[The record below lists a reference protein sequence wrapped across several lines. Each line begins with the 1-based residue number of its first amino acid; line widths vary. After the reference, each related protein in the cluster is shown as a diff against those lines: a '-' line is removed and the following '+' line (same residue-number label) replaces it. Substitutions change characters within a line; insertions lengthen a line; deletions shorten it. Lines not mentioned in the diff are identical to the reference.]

1 MPVTIDSSNIIIDR
15 GASNV
20 YVDIVKTKGYIKK
33 NNVAICIPEL
43 EEEYSYNDSIYN
55 YNIFTYN
62 KDIYPSLNIDNS
74 NLIVHWKFDNHNLF
88 HNYSM
93 NPASIN
99 VNQRNIS
106 NIYSNGVIDLNNK
119 YIGVGSLFKSD
130 QNDIYGYN
138 ITPANWMSELLEK
151 EATFTFWI
159 KQTYSYSTNI
169 VQTIFSHDSTFAIKQ
184 ENGNFRVYIATG
196 NYSYYD
202 NVASFLFT
210 YNTWVHIAIVINL
223 NANTNINNVIN
234 IYRNGELLN
243 STLNTYVNT
252 YSGIIGSGFPNNN
265 NIFRFLSGSETNLNS
280 GFKGNIDDFRIYNK
294 CLSGTEIYDLYNN
307 YKSTKYNI
315 KFENDTYC
323 DMLIVAGGGGG
334 SRRMGGGGG
343 AGALIF
349 DNFTFRKNKEY
360 ILKIGKGGL
369 GVDTPGNIGGEI
381 TTSIKTGE
389 NGGDSEII
397 NEDICIYRAAGGGG
411 GQGGGTLSG
420 QNAASGGSGGGSGGK
435 DYLHGGLLSNNN
447 IVNGNSISVY
457 RNYYDSG
464 DAPKYNSSK
473 VFGNEGGIGNG
484 DNPRGGGGGGGAGSR
499 GFDSFDQNPNNNNI
513 IKGGDGIHSVDNI
526 DFKSFFS
533 IKNTNI
539 GHHYSDKVYFSG
551 GGGGG
556 NWDGSIYYND
566 GGLGGGGRS
575 GMSSTLRLPN
585 INGMLNTGGGGGGEG
600 KDEYGGGHGG
610 SGVIILKYKLNKID
624 SSQEY
629 DAQWKY
635 KRNTSNVYFMGNVGI
650 GTKSNPEYSL
660 NVQGDINIT
669 GDLYKNGALI
679 EYPKYLV
686 KTDDVE
692 ISPILDLSLYKDSI
706 DENFT
711 STPSILYK
719 YHILTYEGSSGYTST
734 TDGNQ
739 RTYNIDFPE
748 DAVADILVVGGGG
761 GGGGSIGGGGGG
773 GSVIYATGIDVPAN
787 TYTIKVG
794 KGGSGGIN
802 STDGTNGYNS
812 EAFGAIALGGGRGG
826 DYNISGSRASGG
838 SGGGTGGGMY
848 NSQGLGIALAGNKTI
863 SSSSLLY
870 TNYSYYA
877 NDGGDA
883 LWQDGN
889 HFRNETT
896 GGGGG
901 GAGTKGSSFN
911 GFSYGGSAVN
921 NDFIGLGGD
930 GVPINITGVSVY
942 YGAGGGGGS
951 HKGGLSEWL
960 GKPGGLGGGGNGGNE
975 FSTGIRTDGTNG
987 TGYGAGGGGGAFRK
1001 NGGNGGSG
1009 VVIIRYYVAS
1019 SITHKYLAFQQDYI
1033 TSVQLKAEQITG
1045 VIGWKLVRYKP
1056 VSNLW
1061 FSGNNNLQGTYLL
1074 NHTTKLPTQEWA
1086 ITWNDATENEVL
1098 FVKGD
1103 FVSWLRCNAS
1113 SLDVWGWTNP
1123 TALGGNK
1130 LTDGK
1135 FTMYRDEKSWKTSPY
1150 IFDHSVVYT
1159 DAYGDMIYSEYSEV
1173 GYSNVP
1179 GATWPNPDIPD
1190 YYGTENYE
1198 YYVLVR
1204 NSGATSSI
1212 PSNTYQ
1218 LNFPLNTTCDIL
1230 VRNNSQYSHTAGV
1243 TLNGSYNVEVGSD
1256 SKIQK
1261 NGIDLY
1267 VPNTNLSKTDN
1278 NSIVIIKY
1286 YMNKNEITE
1295 ITCDAGENKI
1305 TTIEPVFNNNF
1316 GDLFNELYIKIDEAT
1331 SFETNKYNI
1340 QRKFSGDD
1348 TDFST
1353 TIDAKTKKYYIF
1365 SNIIYCKK
1373 NTSYTI
1379 SLNSIYSLLKSTGK
1393 GWDILDNTNGVYI
1406 EKLNKI
1412 FLMKKF
1418 HFYET
1423 CLKGIQDDNTNITDN
1438 VTNNCNGA
1446 IINNTTNENKVYAM
1460 RCDIVILNDNNMQI
1474 QANLNVN
1481 IVEQPLQSQTTT
1493 QLQSTTQSQSTSS
1506 EPFSLYEGFNLQ
1518 DLNYNFRS
1526 DITPKSIDNYYKKTY
1541 TTLKGN
1547 YDSYVDALNGS
1558 DYYIIE
1564 DDCDLLNNTECD
1576 NISNLR
1582 IKKDSFITSINN
1594 KINSETDWN
1603 NIPTATLK
1611 SNVNLNNNDSNVFD
1625 FKNINEYITE
1635 EQQKNIAKRVP
1646 TFTPGGYS
1654 IYFQIDNS

>member
-43 EEEYSYNDSIYN
+43 EEEYSYNDGIYN

-74 NLIVHWKFDNHNLF
+74 NLMVHWKFDNHNLF

-93 NPASIN
+93 KPASIN
-99 VNQRNIS
+99 VNLRNIS

-138 ITPANWMSELLEK
+138 ITPANWMSELLKK

-159 KQTYSYSTNI
+159 KQTYSSSTNI
-169 VQTIFSHDSTFAIKQ
+169 DQTIFSHDNTFVVKQ
-184 ENGNFRVYIATG
+184 EKGNFRVYMTTG
-196 NYSYYD
+196 NNSYYD

-223 NANTNINNVIN
+223 NANTDINNVIN

-252 YSGIIGSGFPNNN
+252 YSGIIGTGFPNNTT

-280 GFKGNIDDFRIYNK
+280 GFKGNLDDFRIYNK
-294 CLSGTEIYDLYNN
+294 CLSGAEIYDLYNN

-381 TTSIKTGE
+381 TTSMKTGE

-411 GQGGGTLSG
+411 GQGGGTLAG

-464 DAPKYNSSK
+464 DAPRYNSSK

-484 DNPRGGGGGGGAGSR
+484 DIPWGGGGGGGAGSR
-499 GFDSFDQNPNNNNI
+499 GFDSFAQNPNNNNI

-539 GHHYSDKVYFSG
+539 GHHYRDKVYFSG

-585 INGMLNTGGGGGGEG
+585 INGMINTGGGGGGEG

-610 SGVIILKYKLNKID
+610 SGVLILKYKLNKID

-719 YHILTYEGSSGYTST
+719 YHILTFEGSSGYTST

-739 RTYNIDFPE
+739 RTYNINFPE
-748 DAVADILVVGGGG
+748 DAVADILIVGGGG
-761 GGGGSIGGGGGG
+761 GGDRVIGGGGGGGAVLYAKDIEIPSNTYTIKIGRGGTENQNGFSTEAFSAICLGGGSTPYVAWGTPNNGVSGGSGSGGSGGGGGTGIGGGIGISTKGSLLNSGTLYNGNVGGNSPPQVSIGGSQPTIGGGGGGVGSAGISFNSKLHTTRSAWISAGRPGSGGDGIPIDILGTTYHWGAGGGGGSYQTHAGDGGLGGGGGGGSSGYPALAGTNGYSNGTNGNIASERGGNGGNGTGSGGGGGGYNGGLATNGGGGAGGNGGSGIVIIRYYTIPKLINNDILTPYGDIYKYSIISKYKYLVLTHSGGTEDQTIYQVNFPQNTSCDILVVGGGGAGGRFGGGGGAGAILFNSGSFLNGIVNVKVGRGGIGSASFVNGENGKDSSITINGSEYISIGGGGGG
-773 GSVIYATGIDVPAN
+773 GRIESSPFQGR
-787 TYTIKVG
+787 
-794 KGGSGGIN
+794 SGN
-802 STDGTNGYNS
+802 N
-812 EAFGAIALGGGRGG
+812 
-826 DYNISGSRASGG
+826 GG
-838 SGGGTGGGMY
+838 SGGGGSHSDNITTANAGGISTKNTYIGWQSYGNSGGEGKDGTTGNPGYLSGGGGGAGGIGGNITTTGGGY
-848 NSQGLGIALAGNKTI
+848 GGAGKEFISYFGTNVGHNGWFAGGGGGNTSFNAGIPGYPNGGNGLFGGGGIGGFDGTPDI
-863 SSSSLLY
+863 S
-870 TNYSYYA
+870 
-877 NDGGDA
+877 GGDG
-883 LWQDGN
+883 LPG
-889 HFRNETT
+889 T

-901 GAGTKGSSFN
+901 GSKYNDGTTE
-911 GFSYGGSAVN
+911 
-921 NDFIGLGGD
+921 DLDGGD
-930 GVPINITGVSVY
+930 G
-942 YGAGGGGGS
+942 
-951 HKGGLSEWL
+951 
-960 GKPGGLGGGGNGGNE
+960 
-975 FSTGIRTDGTNG
+975 
-987 TGYGAGGGGGAFRK
+987 
-1001 NGGNGGSG
+1001 GSG
-1009 VVIIRYYVAS
+1009 IVIIRHLS
-1019 SITHKYLAFQQDYI
+1019 KYISGVEVLSQWNYNYI
-1033 TSVQLKAEQITG
+1033 GNVYNLGNVGIGTTNPKTELDVIGDITG
-1045 VIGWKLVRYKP
+1045 NTKNFKINHPLISNKWLYHGTIEAPRYE
-1056 VSNLW
+1056 NL
-1061 FSGNNNLQGTYLL
+1061 
-1074 NHTTKLPTQEWA
+1074 
-1086 ITWNDATENEVL
+1086 
-1098 FVKGD
+1098 
-1103 FVSWLRCNAS
+1103 
-1113 SLDVWGWTNP
+1113 
-1123 TALGGNK
+1123 
-1130 LTDGK
+1130 
-1135 FTMYRDEKSWKTSPY
+1135 YR
-1150 IFDHSVVYT
+1150 
-1159 DAYGDMIYSEYSEV
+1159 G
-1173 GYSNVP
+1173 
-1179 GATWPNPDIPD
+1179 
-1190 YYGTENYE
+1190 
-1198 YYVLVR
+1198 R
-1204 NSGATSSI
+1204 
-1212 PSNTYQ
+1212 
-1218 LNFPLNTTCDIL
+1218 
-1230 VRNNSQYSHTAGV
+1230 
-1243 TLNGSYNVEVGSD
+1243 
-1256 SKIQK
+1256 KIIK
-1261 NGIDLY
+1261 NGKCFINIDKECNSTGGMSVGTFLALNSNCDLY
-1267 VPNTNLSKTDN
+1267 L
-1278 NSIVIIKY
+1278 
-1286 YMNKNEITE
+1286 
-1295 ITCDAGENKI
+1295 
-1305 TTIEPVFNNNF
+1305 
-1316 GDLFNELYIKIDEAT
+1316 
-1331 SFETNKYNI
+1331 
-1340 QRKFSGDD
+1340 Q
-1348 TDFST
+1348 
-1353 TIDAKTKKYYIF
+1353 
-1365 SNIIYCKK
+1365 
-1373 NTSYTI
+1373 
-1379 SLNSIYSLLKSTGK
+1379 
-1393 GWDILDNTNGVYI
+1393 
-1406 EKLNKI
+1406 
-1412 FLMKKF
+1412 
-1418 HFYET
+1418 
-1423 CLKGIQDDNTNITDN
+1423 
-1438 VTNNCNGA
+1438 
-1446 IINNTTNENKVYAM
+1446 NNTTYDRVIGYIENGIIKVQ
-1460 RCDIVILNDNNMQI
+1460 C
-1474 QANLNVN
+1474 
-1481 IVEQPLQSQTTT
+1481 E
-1493 QLQSTTQSQSTSS
+1493 
-1506 EPFSLYEGFNLQ
+1506 
-1518 DLNYNFRS
+1518 
-1526 DITPKSIDNYYKKTY
+1526 
-1541 TTLKGN
+1541 
-1547 YDSYVDALNGS
+1547 
-1558 DYYIIE
+1558 
-1564 DDCDLLNNTECD
+1564 
-1576 NISNLR
+1576 
-1582 IKKDSFITSINN
+1582 
-1594 KINSETDWN
+1594 
-1603 NIPTATLK
+1603 
-1611 SNVNLNNNDSNVFD
+1611 
-1625 FKNINEYITE
+1625 NINDEIE
-1635 EQQKNIAKRVP
+1635 IDWLVISERKDGSLIN
-1646 TFTPGGYS
+1646 TPSTNYQGKM
-1654 IYFQIDNS
+1654 ICEHKIDDFLN

>member
-88 HNYSM
+88 HNYSK

-159 KQTYSYSTNI
+159 KQTYSSSTNI

-243 STLNTYVNT
+243 STLNTYDNT

-294 CLSGTEIYDLYNN
+294 CLSGAEIYDLYNN

-411 GQGGGTLSG
+411 GQGGGTMAG

-484 DNPRGGGGGGGAGSR
+484 DNPHGGGGGGGAGSR
-499 GFDSFDQNPNNNNI
+499 GFDSFAQNPNNNNI

-539 GHHYSDKVYFSG
+539 GHHYRDKVYFSG

-719 YHILTYEGSSGYTST
+719 YHILTYEGTSGYTST

-739 RTYNIDFPE
+739 RTYNINFPE
-748 DAVADILVVGGGG
+748 DAVADILIVGGGG
-761 GGGGSIGGGGGG
+761 GGGVGHGSSCEPGGGGAGGVVYMVEQKLIAGKYNVNVGRGGNSNANGNNSFIADINNNILTLDTIQLIGKGGGKGATTYLETGSDGGSGGGGGHPRTNGGLSTQGNTFWNGTSYVPGGYNGGRAPGNSRGAGGGGGGEIGDSKGSGYGGDGVMVNILGYNTYYAGGGHAFPNRTSIRSVGGGGILPGSGVAIGGDGLPNTGSGGAGPYGCNTNYYGGRGGSGIVIIRYYTIHKLINNDILTPYGDIYKYSIISKYKYLVLTHSGGTEDQTIYQVNFPQNTSCDILVVGGGGAGGRFGGGGGAGAILFNSGSFLNGIVNIKVGRGGIGSSSFVNGENGKDSSITINGSEYISIGGGGGG
-773 GSVIYATGIDVPAN
+773 GRIEAPPYQGRTGN
-787 TYTIKVG
+787 
-794 KGGSGGIN
+794 N
-802 STDGTNGYNS
+802 
-812 EAFGAIALGGGRGG
+812 
-826 DYNISGSRASGG
+826 GG
-838 SGGGTGGGMY
+838 SGGGGSHSDNITTANAGGISTKNTYTGWQSYGNSGGEGKDGTTGNPGYLSGGGGGAGGIGGNITTTGGGY
-848 NSQGLGIALAGNKTI
+848 GGAGKEFISYFGTNVGHNGWFAGGGGGNTAFNAGIPGYPNGGNGLFGGGGIGGFDGTPDI
-863 SSSSLLY
+863 S
-870 TNYSYYA
+870 
-877 NDGGDA
+877 GGDG
-883 LWQDGN
+883 LPG
-889 HFRNETT
+889 T

-901 GAGTKGSSFN
+901 GSKYN
-911 GFSYGGSAVN
+911 
-921 NDFIGLGGD
+921 
-930 GVPINITGVSVY
+930 
-942 YGAGGGGGS
+942 
-951 HKGGLSEWL
+951 
-960 GKPGGLGGGGNGGNE
+960 
-975 FSTGIRTDGTNG
+975 DGT
-987 TGYGAGGGGGAFRK
+987 AEDLD
-1001 NGGNGGSG
+1001 GGNGGSG
-1009 VVIIRYYVAS
+1009 IVIIRHLS
-1019 SITHKYLAFQQDYI
+1019 KYISGVEFLSQWNYNYI
-1033 TSVQLKAEQITG
+1033 GNVYNLGNVGIGTTNPKTELDVIGDITG
-1045 VIGWKLVRYKP
+1045 NTKNFKINHPLISNKWLYHGTIEAPRYE
-1056 VSNLW
+1056 NL
-1061 FSGNNNLQGTYLL
+1061 
-1074 NHTTKLPTQEWA
+1074 
-1086 ITWNDATENEVL
+1086 
-1098 FVKGD
+1098 
-1103 FVSWLRCNAS
+1103 
-1113 SLDVWGWTNP
+1113 
-1123 TALGGNK
+1123 
-1130 LTDGK
+1130 
-1135 FTMYRDEKSWKTSPY
+1135 YR
-1150 IFDHSVVYT
+1150 
-1159 DAYGDMIYSEYSEV
+1159 G
-1173 GYSNVP
+1173 
-1179 GATWPNPDIPD
+1179 
-1190 YYGTENYE
+1190 
-1198 YYVLVR
+1198 R
-1204 NSGATSSI
+1204 
-1212 PSNTYQ
+1212 
-1218 LNFPLNTTCDIL
+1218 
-1230 VRNNSQYSHTAGV
+1230 
-1243 TLNGSYNVEVGSD
+1243 
-1256 SKIQK
+1256 KIIK
-1261 NGIDLY
+1261 NGKCFINIDKECNSTGGMSVGTFLALNSNCDLY
-1267 VPNTNLSKTDN
+1267 L
-1278 NSIVIIKY
+1278 
-1286 YMNKNEITE
+1286 
-1295 ITCDAGENKI
+1295 
-1305 TTIEPVFNNNF
+1305 
-1316 GDLFNELYIKIDEAT
+1316 
-1331 SFETNKYNI
+1331 
-1340 QRKFSGDD
+1340 Q
-1348 TDFST
+1348 
-1353 TIDAKTKKYYIF
+1353 
-1365 SNIIYCKK
+1365 
-1373 NTSYTI
+1373 
-1379 SLNSIYSLLKSTGK
+1379 
-1393 GWDILDNTNGVYI
+1393 
-1406 EKLNKI
+1406 
-1412 FLMKKF
+1412 
-1418 HFYET
+1418 
-1423 CLKGIQDDNTNITDN
+1423 
-1438 VTNNCNGA
+1438 
-1446 IINNTTNENKVYAM
+1446 NNTTYDRVIGYIENGIIKVQ
-1460 RCDIVILNDNNMQI
+1460 CENINDEIEIDWLVISERKDGSLINT
-1474 QANLNVN
+1474 
-1481 IVEQPLQSQTTT
+1481 P
-1493 QLQSTTQSQSTSS
+1493 ST
-1506 EPFSLYEGFNLQ
+1506 
-1518 DLNYNFRS
+1518 NYQGKM
-1526 DITPKSIDNYYKKTY
+1526 ICEHK
-1541 TTLKGN
+1541 
-1547 YDSYVDALNGS
+1547 
-1558 DYYIIE
+1558 IE
-1564 DDCDLLNNTECD
+1564 DTLN
-1576 NISNLR
+1576 
-1582 IKKDSFITSINN
+1582 
-1594 KINSETDWN
+1594 
-1603 NIPTATLK
+1603 
-1611 SNVNLNNNDSNVFD
+1611 
-1625 FKNINEYITE
+1625 
-1635 EQQKNIAKRVP
+1635 
-1646 TFTPGGYS
+1646 
-1654 IYFQIDNS
+1654 